1 MQDYGHSVRIAF
13 FGIKTSERISAFD
26 RVASH
31 QLIGLDFIRFD

>member
-1 MQDYGHSVRIAF
+1 MATAYVLPIL

-26 RVASH
+26 RVASD